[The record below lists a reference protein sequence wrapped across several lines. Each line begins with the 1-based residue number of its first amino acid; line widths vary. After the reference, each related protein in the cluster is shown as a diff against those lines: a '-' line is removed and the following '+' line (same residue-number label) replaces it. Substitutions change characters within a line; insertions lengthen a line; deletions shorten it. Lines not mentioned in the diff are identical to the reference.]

1 MIFDFGNSYNFLT
14 ISNTILAPEYRNMT
28 VEGIMGLNQALRVT
42 GVNNDILTIREQLI
56 TETGKSLLPANKAK
70 YILFLD
76 PNNEY
81 VLLAEDWIK
90 LNTVKLVTALKLV
103 LTINNITNDDVNLIN
118 NTLRNMG
125 YNDIKLDIEATDAN
139 TN

>member
-28 VEGIMGLNQALRVT
+28 VEGIMGLNQALRVS
-42 GVNNDILTIREQLI
+42 GVNTDILTIREQLI
-56 TETGKSLLPANKAK
+56 RETGKSLLPANKAK

-76 PNNEY
+76 PNDTY

-90 LNTVKLVTALKLV
+90 LDTVKLVTALRLT
-103 LTINNITNDDVNLIN
+103 LTIDNITNDDVNIIN

-125 YNDIKLDIEATDAN
+125 YNDIKIDITAADTS
-139 TN
+139 TS

>member
-28 VEGIMGLNQALRVT
+28 VEGIMGLAQAIKLT
-42 GVNNDILTIREQLI
+42 GVNTDILTIREQLI
-56 TETGKSLLPANKAK
+56 RETGINLLPANKSK

-76 PNNEY
+76 PNDQY

-90 LNTVKLVTALKLV
+90 VKSVKLVTALQMNITV
-103 LTINNITNDDVNLIN
+103 DNITNDDVNIIA
-118 NTLRNMG
+118 NTLRSMG
-125 YNDIKLDIEATDAN
+125 YNSIKIDIEACDAS
-139 TN
+139 TS